1 MAVRVIPR
9 SHARAPLQVVTLA
22 PAVLALALIAP
33 SLDLLMIVQPG
44 PAVSIAALLAS
55 GVGAAALLIAWL
67 RFPRASWLFA
77 AELATVASLVMR
89 LVGADVAPFLALLS
103 IVALGVGGA
112 FATGDPSLEAA

>member
-9 SHARAPLQVVTLA
+9 SDARTPLQVVTLA
-22 PAVLALALIAP
+22 PAVLVLALIAP

-44 PAVSIAALLAS
+44 TAVSIAALLAS
-55 GVGAAALLIAWL
+55 GLAALALLIAWL

-77 AELATVASLVMR
+77 AALATVASLVMR
-89 LVGADVAPFLALLS
+89 LVGADVAPFLALMS

-112 FATGDPSLEAA
+112 FATGDVSLEAA